1 MDKNTTIEIL
11 EALASGYSPKT
22 GEILPDESVL
32 NEREVIRA
40 LQFAIDELK
49 KVVVEK
55 VASKKPKDDRFK
67 EIDYFKTEKFNTLT
81 EAAIGKLKERIKAF
95 GIQKTENLSENI
107 IKIRVVY
114 PRAYEPWSSEEKE
127 LLTKAIK
134 YTNDLEILSECFQRG
149 KGSIET
155 LGQKIIYETSDQ

>member
-22 GEILPDESVL
+22 GEMLPDESVL

-40 LQFAIDELK
+40 IQIAIDELK
-49 KVVVEK
+49 KDTVTKIVQKKQKDEK
-55 VASKKPKDDRFK
+55 YK

-81 EAAIGKLKERIKAF
+81 EAAIQKLKVRIETL

-107 IKIRVVY
+107 LKARILY

-127 LLTKAIK
+127 LLTKVIE

-155 LGQKIIYETSDQ
+155 FGQKIIYESK

>member
-22 GEILPDESVL
+22 GEMLPDESVL

-40 LQFAIDELK
+40 LQIAIDELK
-49 KVVVEK
+49 KDLVNK
-55 VASKKPKDDRFK
+55 VAQKKQKDEKYK
-67 EIDYFKTEKFNTLT
+67 EIDYFKTVIFNTLT
-81 EAAIGKLKERIKAF
+81 EAAIEKLKVRIETL

-107 IKIRVVY
+107 LKARVLY

-127 LLTKAIK
+127 LLTKAIE

-155 LGQKIIYETSDQ
+155 FGQKIIYKSK